1 MISLSL
7 YIYKWSKWNH
17 WFYPWL
23 WTFHPCQG
31 NSWCLCCLSSLARD
45 WSHVSHMHCFAPDSA
60 TMGTPIVH
68 PETLWEWQKLAES
81 TWTLLELIW
90 YVGISDHFG
99 IRKTCRKLGLSQ
111 NEGWT
116 NFTAIFMGATGSQKC
131 NWSNPE
137 ARRTSASRSG
147 HLWFSDFLQHL
158 FQCCSISQQCQ
169 RFQKGSNRFPKNLS
183 EQTGT
188 IRHELAFWTLDLIST
203 HFQIGFDMSA
213 GTPKEGKYLWQL
225 DWLGTECWLYKSKTY
240 LPKDFV
246 DFSILFPFYSVIT
259 GSTILQLFLHDRTR
273 ACPLISDWSMV
284 LTFVRSPVPELIRGC
299 SLFGGW
305 HDRAIHGLRHC
316 LLLHGVSGQELPG
329 QRSKTWNLRIS
340 RPVASCTSTLVDHY
354 IQMLDWLKQWLPKDY
369 DYCMY

>member
-1 MISLSL
+1 MESLVL
-7 YIYKWSKWNH
+7 PMTIH
-17 WFYPWL
+17 E
-23 WTFHPCQG
+23 
-31 NSWCLCCLSSLARD
+31 LSILARGIHGAFVA
-45 WSHVSHMHCFAPDSA
+45 WAA
-60 TMGTPIVH
+60 W
-68 PETLWEWQKLAES
+68 LKEWS
-81 TWTLLELIW
+81 TWESHALQSRTLQRWGPQSCTQKQFGNGKSLLNPPGRCLNWFDWE
-90 YVGISDHFG
+90 ISDHFG

-111 NEGWT
+111 NEGWP

-169 RFQKGSNRFPKNLS
+169 RFQKDQTGFQKTCPNKQVLFVTNLLS
-183 EQTGT
+183 ELSTLSQLIFRLVLTCQQGLWRKENT
-188 IRHELAFWTLDLIST
+188 FGNWIGWELSV
-203 HFQIGFDMSA
+203 G
-213 GTPKEGKYLWQL
+213 
-225 DWLGTECWLYKSKTY
+225 LYKSKTY

-246 DFSILFPFYSVIT
+246 DFSILFPFYSAIT

-273 ACPLISDWSMV
+273 AYPLISDWSMV